1 MWKISSLNP
10 KYEVNELGQVR
21 HVGKTRILKGYHTKT
36 GYVRFCMYDTNMHR
50 QDLYCHV
57 MVATAFLPNP
67 DPLKYTEVNHIDFN
81 KDNNTVSNLEW
92 VTHDDNMEH
101 WRQAQDFYTTN
112 EPEVK
117 VNGDRVQKKV
127 PVAQYSLDGKLIKIF
142 PSYTQAGK
150 ELGIRDGNIS
160 LAARG
165 KRHTAGGYVWRDV
178 LEGSTTI
185 ESSQEQVEQI
195 SSDIEVQDLRKQ

>member
-21 HVGKTRILKGYHTKT
+21 HAIKKNILKGYHTKT
-36 GYVRFCMYDTNMHR
+36 GYVRFCMYDADMKRH
-50 QDLYCHV
+50 DLYCHV
-57 MVATAFLPNP
+57 MVATEFIPNP
-67 DPLKYTEVNHIDFN
+67 DPEHLTEVNHINFN
-81 KDNNTVSNLEW
+81 KDDNNVENLEW
-92 VTHDDNMEH
+92 VSHDDNMEH
-101 WRQAQDFYTTN
+101 WREAQEFYTIN
-112 EPEVK
+112 ELELK
-117 VNGDRVQKKV
+117 VNKNRYQVKV
-127 PVAQYSLDGKLIKIF
+127 PVAQYSLDGELIKIF

-185 ESSQEQVEQI
+185 ENSNERVEQA
-195 SSDIEVQDLRKQ
+195 SSDVEVRDP